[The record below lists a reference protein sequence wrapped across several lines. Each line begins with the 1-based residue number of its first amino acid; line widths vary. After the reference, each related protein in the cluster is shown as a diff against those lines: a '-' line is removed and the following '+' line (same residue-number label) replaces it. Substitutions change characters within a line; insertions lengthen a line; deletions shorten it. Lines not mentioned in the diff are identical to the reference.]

1 MRSSR
6 IPNTLAVSMFL
17 AGAAVAAGLAGCG
30 GAAHKTTTP
39 ASGATGADSANV
51 SATLAARPIT
61 PENVPNTETA
71 SGVHIDD
78 KIRKACGITDQDAYF
93 AFDSANLRPSDQ
105 RVLDLVAK
113 CFISGPLTGK
123 GMRLVGHADPRGT
136 PDYNRVLGLNRA
148 QSVQS
153 YFMKDGLD
161 KGKVDT
167 TSRGADDA
175 TGTDEAG
182 WAKDRRVDV
191 MLSE

>member
-1 MRSSR
+1 MRFSLSSYVV
-6 IPNTLAVSMFL
+6 AVSL
-17 AGAAVAAGLAGCG
+17 VAAAIATTACG
-30 GAAHKTTTP
+30 GDPAKPKTPTD
-39 ASGATGADSANV
+39 ATGGD
-51 SATLAARPIT
+51 ATNAAPVAAPRPIT

-78 KIRKACGITDQDAYF
+78 KIRKACGIPDQDAYF
-93 AFDSANLRPSDQ
+93 AFDSANLRPEDHGI
-105 RVLDLVAK
+105 LDLVAK
-113 CFISGPLTGK
+113 CFVSGPLAGK

-148 QSVQS
+148 QSVQG
-153 YFMKDGLD
+153 YFMKAGLD

-175 TGTDEAG
+175 TGNDEAS

>member
-1 MRSSR
+1 MRLSLT
-6 IPNTLAVSMFL
+6 PYALAVSL
-17 AGAAVAAGLAGCG
+17 VAAAATIGCG
-30 GAAHKTTTP
+30 SDPAKAKTP
-39 ASGATGADSANV
+39 ATGATGADTAN
-51 SATLAARPIT
+51 ANLAVAPRPIT

-78 KIRKACGITDQDAYF
+78 KIRKACGIPDQDAYF

-105 RVLDLVAK
+105 GVLDLVAK
-113 CFISGPLTGK
+113 CFVSGPLTGK

-148 QSVQS
+148 QSVQG
-153 YFMKDGLD
+153 YFTKAGLD
-161 KGKVDT
+161 KAKVDT

-175 TGTDEAG
+175 TGSDEAG